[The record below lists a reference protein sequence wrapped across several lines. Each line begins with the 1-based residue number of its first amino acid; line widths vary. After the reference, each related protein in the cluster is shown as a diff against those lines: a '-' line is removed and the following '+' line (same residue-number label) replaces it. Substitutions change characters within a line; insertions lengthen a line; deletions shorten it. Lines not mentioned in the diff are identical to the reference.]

1 MNIDRRLFQYLKQER
16 VTFTSALILAV
27 LHGLAMILQAWYL
40 SKIINGAFLL
50 KQSLEQLLPL
60 LLTLVLTTI
69 TRFVL
74 QWSSESL
81 NARFTANIKYRLR
94 RDLIRHLNRLSPLQV
109 QNEKRG
115 ELANTVH
122 KGIEALDAYF
132 RLYIPQLFKAA
143 LIPLSILFVVFPL
156 DFLSAVVFFF
166 TAPLIP
172 IFMVLIGQLAK
183 SATQRQW
190 KTLSRL
196 SAILLDLIEGL
207 TTLKILNRSQSQ
219 VERIRHLSNAF
230 RQTTMK
236 VLRIAF
242 LSALVLEMVA
252 TISTAI
258 IAVEI
263 GLRLLYARMPFL
275 DALFI
280 LILAPEF
287 YQPMR
292 ALGANFHAGMEG
304 AEAAGRIFEILN
316 IPAPDHS
323 HLVKASMAN
332 KRPPLIEFKEVTFS
346 YNQDSPPAL
355 DRISLRILP
364 GKKTVLIGP
373 SGAGK
378 STIFN
383 LLLKFA
389 EARKGKILIDGK
401 SLSQI
406 PPGQWYQYISW
417 VPQRPYLFHD
427 TIEQNLRLVRP
438 DAGWS
443 QIVAACKKARLH
455 TFIQSLPGGYQTIV
469 GERGTRLSGGQAQR
483 LALARAFLKDAPI
496 LLLDEPTSNLDPQLD
511 REILEILSQLSENK
525 TQFVIAHRFS
535 TLRQADWI
543 LVLNNGCLIAE
554 GTFETL
560 QKSNSLPPGILRIS
574 GGESQ

>member
-16 VTFTSALILAV
+16 VTFISALILAV

-60 LLTLVLTTI
+60 LLALVLTTI

-74 QWSSESL
+74 QWASESL

-94 RDLIRHLNRLSPLQV
+94 RDLISHLNRLSPLQV
-109 QNEKRG
+109 ESEKRG

-132 RLYIPQLFKAA
+132 RLYVPQLFKAA
-143 LIPLSILFVVFPL
+143 LIPLAILFVVFPL
-156 DFLSAVVFFF
+156 DFLSAVVFLF

-172 IFMVLIGQLAK
+172 IFMMLIGQLAK

-219 VERIRHLSNAF
+219 VERIRQLSDAF

-323 HLVKASMAN
+323 NSEKVSIAK
-332 KRPPLIEFKEVTFS
+332 KRPPLIEFKEVSFS

-355 DRISLRILP
+355 DRISFRILP

-389 EARKGKILIDGK
+389 EAREGEILIDGE
-401 SLSQI
+401 SLATI
-406 PPGQWYQYISW
+406 PPEQWYQYISW

-427 TIEQNLRLVRP
+427 TIEQNLLLAKP
-438 DAGWS
+438 DATRR
-443 QIVAACKKARLH
+443 QMVAACQKARLH
-455 TFIQSLPGGYQTIV
+455 AFIESLPQGYQTVV
-469 GERGTRLSGGQAQR
+469 GERGVRLSGGQAQR

-543 LVLNNGCLIAE
+543 LVLNNGRLIAE
-554 GTFETL
+554 GTFEKL
-560 QKSNSLPPGILRIS
+560 QKSNSLPPVDFHIS
-574 GGESQ
+574 GGEGQ